1 MLVLYLLVVYEIIND
16 VYFCNLFKML
26 SLINLKIEFLYNW
39 FDMLEMIFGGW

>member
-1 MLVLYLLVVYEIIND
+1 MLVLYLLVVYEIINVVD
-16 VYFCNLFKML
+16 FCNLLKML